1 MVTQYANN
9 EPPTSQNRSITT
21 EQIKS
26 KEPTCLMN
34 HNREAAEATA
44 NNDRH
49 PETIKGYQGRINS
62 MRRYAQQQGN
72 WDESIFDN
80 PPLPDEFI
88 KEFMGFQSQANDDGS
103 IKTASTIRKNV
114 SALRWWYSTQ
124 DPPITVSKELDG
136 FLTRFNRGHKR
147 RIANLKS
154 TGVMDQHE
162 GKVGYSFTTFVFLAK
177 LFMQKCG
184 STTTYAH
191 LFFVLSWN
199 LIARAVTV
207 ASMKY
212 EFIHMDN
219 DMIVVLPPKNKTDQT
234 GERVEGKHIAANP
247 FNPVICPVLALA
259 RHVFSDGNRTEYSS
273 IFTRDAYHRFGEF
286 FYAIVRS
293 DDVKDHLEVNGN
305 KLGKH
310 SGRKAGATYCSSFPG
325 GPGRDAVC
333 QRADWSLGPIR
344 DRYISAINN
353 GNDQF
358 VARVM
363 SGLDIQ
369 SPTFATLPPHFSLED
384 APSIASILHRSID
397 VNAYPKPFQGCLPC
411 LLASIA
417 YHYQYLDTTLDQ
429 HDRLK
434 SSRLWTSGILP
445 ELQTKVI
452 LSNGLCNSTGMTA
465 TGVPPHI
472 CQVVATEKV
481 EAELVHQGNAI
492 RGDIAEVPSK
502 LCNTLLEQFQVNGA
516 IPITTTKMEQMLQ
529 TMREQLLSEM
539 HNVAHE
545 GHNEQQHQPARMCAR
560 EQWFT
565 WYHPRRGRFFNVP
578 PNFEFPRALTM
589 KPCWDLYLH
598 GNRVFH
604 IRPFHMLESD
614 DMSTHSDRCRLSNM
628 KVVCRFILKQ
638 HSAGTSDNDCNRT
651 LKESELSRTGT
662 ENTDEI
668 FAKAWPVV
676 AAKISDNESRRIK
689 IRGDLVMTT
698 VYNLIR
704 KHLRGSTFDVHNHQ
718 PNHN

>member
-1 MVTQYANN
+1 MMNL
-9 EPPTSQNRSITT
+9 NR
-21 EQIKS
+21 K
-26 KEPTCLMN
+26 
-34 HNREAAEATA
+34 AAETTA

-49 PETIKGYQGRINS
+49 PETIKGYNGRIQS
-62 MRRYAQQQGN
+62 MRKYARQQDV
-72 WDESIFDN
+72 WDEGIFDH

-88 KEFMGFQSQANDDGS
+88 KEFMGFQSQPKEDGS

-114 SALRWWYSTQ
+114 SALKWWYSAQ
-124 DPPITVSKELDG
+124 DPPVRVSTELDG

-154 TGVMDQHE
+154 TGIMDQHE

-177 LFMQKCG
+177 LFLQTCG
-184 STTTYAH
+184 STTSYAH
-191 LFFVLSWN
+191 LFFVLTWN

-207 ASMKY
+207 AGMKY

-219 DMIVVLPPKNKTDQT
+219 DMIVVLPPTNKTDQT

-247 FNPVICPVLALA
+247 FNPAICPVLALA
-259 RHVFSDGNRTEYSS
+259 RHVFSDGNRTAYSS

-286 FYAIVRS
+286 FYDIVRS
-293 DDVKDHLEVNGN
+293 DHVKDHLEVNGN

-325 GPGRDAVC
+325 GPGRDAIC
-333 QRADWSLGPIR
+333 QRADWSLGSIR

-369 SPTFATLPPHFSLED
+369 SPTFATLPPHFGLDD
-384 APSIASILHRSID
+384 ASDIASILMNSID

-417 YHYQYLDTTLDQ
+417 YHYQYLDTTLGQ
-429 HDRLK
+429 HDRLR

-445 ELQTKVI
+445 ELHAKVI
-452 LSNGLCNSTGMTA
+452 LLNGHCDSTGMTA

-472 CQVVATEKV
+472 VQVVATESV
-481 EAELVHQGNAI
+481 QAELVQQGNAI

-516 IPITTTKMEQMLQ
+516 IPITTTKMQQMRQSMKEEFIL
-529 TMREQLLSEM
+529 EM
-539 HNVAHE
+539 HKNAAQGDHT
-545 GHNEQQHQPARMCAR
+545 GRPHQAVTPAVR
-560 EQWFT
+560 EKLSM
-565 WYHPRRGRFFNVP
+565 WYHPARGKFLKVP

-598 GNRVFH
+598 GNQSLR
-604 IRPFHMLESD
+604 IRPFHMLEND
-614 DMSTHSDRCRLSNM
+614 DMCTHSDKCRLSNM
-628 KVVCRFILKQ
+628 KVVCRFILQQ
-638 HSAGTSDNDCNRT
+638 HLVGTPDNNSCNRT
-651 LKESELSRTGT
+651 LHASELMHTGT

-668 FAKAWPVV
+668 FAKAWPMA
-676 AAKISDNESRRIK
+676 AAKISDSKTRRIK

-704 KHLRGSTFDVHNHQ
+704 KHLRISTLSRNHNHLL
-718 PNHN
+718 PEE